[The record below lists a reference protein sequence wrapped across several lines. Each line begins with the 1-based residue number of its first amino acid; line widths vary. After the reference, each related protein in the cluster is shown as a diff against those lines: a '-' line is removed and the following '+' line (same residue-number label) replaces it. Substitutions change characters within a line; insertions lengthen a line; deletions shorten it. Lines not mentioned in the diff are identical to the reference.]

1 MLASLI
7 RLVGGKLAPGGE
19 SARLSI
25 LMYHRVL
32 PEPDPLLTGQMHAAL
47 FDTHMRALRTHFNCL
62 PLSEAVARLRDG
74 TLPPRAACVTFD
86 DGYRDN
92 VDVALPILRR
102 HEVPAV
108 FFIATG
114 FLDGGR
120 MFNDTVI
127 EAIRGATV
135 NELDLSDLD
144 AGRLPLNNRAQRRA
158 AISTCLN
165 AAKYRSF
172 HARRDFVSELATRSG
187 AQLPDD
193 LMMDSPQV
201 NVLVNGGMEIGAHT
215 VNHPI
220 LLKIDDG
227 QARREI
233 ADSKRQLEVLTGRP
247 VTLFAYPN
255 GVPGIDYGP
264 AHVEMVRQ
272 SGFIAAVSTSVGVS
286 NPSTD
291 SLQLPRFTPWD
302 DTSSRVAM
310 RLLHNCATSQPTFA

>member
-7 RLVGGKLAPGGE
+7 RFVGGTLAPGGK

-47 FDTHMRALRTHFNCL
+47 FDTHMRSLKTHFNCL
-62 PLSEAVARLRDG
+62 PLSDAVARLRDG

-92 VDVALPILRR
+92 VEVALPILRR

-135 NELDLSDLD
+135 SELDLSDLD
-144 AGRLPLNNRAQRRA
+144 AGKLPLSNLDQRRA
-158 AISTCLN
+158 AISKCLN

-172 HARRDFVSELATRSG
+172 DARRDFASELARRSG

-193 LMMDSPQV
+193 LMMDSSQID
-201 NVLVNGGMEIGAHT
+201 VLIECGMEIGAHT
-215 VNHPI
+215 INHPI

-227 QARREI
+227 QAHREI
-233 ADSKRQLEVLTGRP
+233 ADSKRQLEILTGRP

-255 GVPGIDYGP
+255 GVPGTDYGP
-264 AHVEMVRQ
+264 AHVQMVREA
-272 SGFIAAVSTSVGVS
+272 GFQAAVSTSWGVS
-286 NPSTD
+286 SPSID
-291 SLQLPRFTPWD
+291 PYQLPRFTPWD
-302 DTSSRVAM
+302 ASPTKFAARM
-310 RLLHNCATSQPTFA
+310 LRNCATSRPVFA

>member
-7 RLVGGKLAPGGE
+7 RLVGEKLAPGGE

-32 PEPDPLLTGQMHAAL
+32 PQPDPLLTSQMHAAL
-47 FDTHMRALRTHFNCL
+47 FDMHMRALRTHFNCL
-62 PLSEAVARLRDG
+62 PLGEAVARLRDG

-92 VDVALPILRR
+92 VEVALPILRR

-127 EAIRGATV
+127 ESIRGATV
-135 NELDLSDLD
+135 NQLDLSDLG
-144 AGRLPLNNRAQRRA
+144 AGTLSLDGLAQRRA
-158 AISTCLN
+158 AISACLN
-165 AAKYRSF
+165 AAKYRGF
-172 HARRDFVSELATRSG
+172 DARRDFVSELARRSG

-201 NVLVNGGMEIGAHT
+201 NVLVNDGMEIGAHT

-220 LLKIDDG
+220 LLKIVDE

-233 ADSKRQLEVLTGRP
+233 SDSKRQLEILTGRP

-255 GVPGIDYGP
+255 GVPGTDYGP
-264 AHVEMVRQ
+264 AHVEMVREA
-272 SGFIAAVSTSVGVS
+272 GFDAAVSTSVGVS
-286 NPSTD
+286 GLQTD
-291 SLQLPRFTPWD
+291 PYQLPRFTPWD
-302 DTSSRVAM
+302 RTSSRVAI
-310 RLLHNCATSQPTFA
+310 RLLHNCATNRPTFA